1 MRDLPR
7 PSRGM
12 SNISIKI
19 HEAKLTERMVT
30 VDTQYTKD
38 VFRKLNYP
46 LKRGNT
52 ILDVGCGDGSDGRFF
67 ETIYGLKWRGI
78 DTHRNA
84 AVKTAGSKFTTG
96 SIFQI
101 PFNDNTFDYVFTHD
115 VIHHIDEHH
124 QRKQKH
130 FAGLKELRRVCKRG
144 GTIIIVEANRY
155 NPLFYPHMVKM
166 LGHNHLRQSYFKK
179 LIHDSYQTDL
189 IQFRFFEAH
198 FYPPLLVQFFRIYEF
213 IMEHIMPKEFIAYN
227 AAIIKKRNT

>member
-1 MRDLPR
+1 MPR
-7 PSRGM
+7 PSRGT
-12 SNISIKI
+12 SNTFIKI
-19 HEAKLTERMVT
+19 HEATPAECMVT

-67 ETIYGLKWRGI
+67 ETTCGLRWRGMDI
-78 DTHRNA
+78 HRNA
-84 AVKTAGSKFTTG
+84 VVKNAGSRFTTG
-96 SIFQI
+96 SIFHI

-115 VIHHIDEHH
+115 VLHHVDEQF

-130 FAGLKELRRVCKRG
+130 LAGLKELRRVCKRG
-144 GTIIIVEANRY
+144 GAIIIIEANRY

-166 LGHNHLRQSYFKK
+166 CGHNHFRQSYFKK
-179 LIHDSYQTDL
+179 LINDSYQTDS

-198 FYPPLLVQFFRIYEF
+198 FYPPLLVSFFRIYEF